1 MLRVSRSLKRGNFTP
16 FLSCFCSTQWNKI
29 EHRLFCHITQ
39 NWRGNPLVSHQVI
52 IQLIAATTT
61 KAGLKVRAEIDPNPY
76 PAGIIV
82 KDAELAA
89 VNLSRHRFHG
99 EWNYTIAPKTLSL
112 EQ

>member
-1 MLRVSRSLKRGNFTP
+1 M
-16 FLSCFCSTQWNKI
+16 FLQHTVEQDRAPAVLPYHAELARQSA
-29 EHRLFCHITQ
+29 
-39 NWRGNPLVSHQVI
+39 GSHQVI